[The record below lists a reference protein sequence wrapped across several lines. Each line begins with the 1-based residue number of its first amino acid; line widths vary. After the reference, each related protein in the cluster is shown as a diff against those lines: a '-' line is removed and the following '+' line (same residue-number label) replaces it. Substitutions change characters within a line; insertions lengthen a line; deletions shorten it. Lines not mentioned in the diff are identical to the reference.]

1 MELAPCPSS
10 IQIFGSLARAGHPMA
25 KFMWGSTAS
34 LTADGKMPNREAHR
48 RLVEFKARHYTA
60 PSMTLAVQSQEELD
74 TLQQWVRESFA
85 AVPDNGQPREGR
97 RKLQFNF
104 NVLQDVQGSF
114 AISLYIFLAYGPMLF
129 PAIAQASERNSENYT
144 RYDI

>member
-1 MELAPCPSS
+1 MAPCPSFL
-10 IQIFGSLARAGHPMA
+10 QIFGSLARAGHPMA

-85 AVPDNGQPREGR
+85 AVPDNGQPREGLSHV
-97 RKLQFNF
+97 K
-104 NVLQDVQGSF
+104 VSYSAG
-114 AISLYIFLAYGPMLF
+114 
-129 PAIAQASERNSENYT
+129 
-144 RYDI
+144 

>member
-1 MELAPCPSS
+1 MHIKLTVSVYSLCTQAIFPIELAPCPSS

-85 AVPDNGQPREGR
+85 AVPDNGQPREGLSHV
-97 RKLQFNF
+97 K
-104 NVLQDVQGSF
+104 VSYSTG
-114 AISLYIFLAYGPMLF
+114 
-129 PAIAQASERNSENYT
+129 
-144 RYDI
+144 